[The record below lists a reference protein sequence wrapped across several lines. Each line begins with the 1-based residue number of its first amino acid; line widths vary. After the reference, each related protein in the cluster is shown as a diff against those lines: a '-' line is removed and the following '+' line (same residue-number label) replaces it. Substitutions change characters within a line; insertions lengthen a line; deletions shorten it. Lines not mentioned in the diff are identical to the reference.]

1 MSSLS
6 SLSCC
11 AERHGYGW
19 ASAAANVVV
28 RRLLSLLKNQKV
40 AHWLILFN
48 GIYAITLLPY
58 PVFFIF
64 GLYSQMGSK
73 QGGIEYW
80 IYTLLL
86 SYPIGVLLSLFCWLF
101 YHFGKYKTAIAVA
114 NLFLIWL
121 VPLLTLIAWLNYY

>member
-1 MSSLS
+1 MLNGM
-6 SLSCC
+6 
-11 AERHGYGW
+11 GYGW

-80 IYTLLL
+80 IYALLL

-101 YHFGKYKTAIAVA
+101 YHFGKYRTAIAVA

-121 VPLLTLIAWLNYY
+121 VPLLTLIALLNYY

>member
-1 MSSLS
+1 MLNGI
-6 SLSCC
+6 
-11 AERHGYGW
+11 GYGW
-19 ASAAANVVV
+19 ANAAANVVV

-80 IYTLLL
+80 IYALLL